1 MLDQLARHGR
11 FDLNVQCKGDV
22 HIDDHHTVED
32 VAISLG
38 DCFGKAL
45 GDRKGIVRWGHAYAP
60 LDESLSRSVVDVSG
74 RGNCHVPEVPTDR
87 VLIKDLSTEM
97 VPHFFESFAHAMKA
111 TVHVDVLKGKNAHHM
126 VESMFK
132 SFALALKM
140 ARRRA
145 SSTWV
150 YACQKDEYAFSYACD
165 VTCYRCTLL
174 KSILKAVH
182 KPLMPL
188 SDTNGCSAGN
198 AHTAA
203 AQRAA
208 RSRNLRHTC
217 GKQHTWETRYLFM
230 VDVQEQTKGKGK

>member
-1 MLDQLARHGR
+1 M
-11 FDLNVQCKGDV
+11 
-22 HIDDHHTVED
+22 
-32 VAISLG
+32 
-38 DCFGKAL
+38 
-45 GDRKGIVRWGHAYAP
+45 
-60 LDESLSRSVVDVSG
+60 
-74 RGNCHVPEVPTDR
+74 
-87 VLIKDLSTEM
+87 
-97 VPHFFESFAHAMKA
+97 
-111 TVHVDVLKGKNAHHM
+111 
-126 VESMFK
+126 
-132 SFALALKM
+132 
-140 ARRRA
+140 
-145 SSTWV
+145 

-230 VDVQEQTKGKGK
+230 VDVQEQSALAKAKANEVKILIPSRDPSTGIIC